1 MLKEWLSVAVYLLL
15 ISVVLIPVCLP
26 FIVLNIFGFFLSVP
40 FFIIAFWYICYM
52 WKKGYNSLNRA
63 LSNSVIFEWLA
74 EENAD
79 LFYMIEEKRKIKP
92 NSPQKKVCI
101 KYIDS
106 EFETI
111 KKSND
116 QLKFEIDDIL
126 ESTKK
131 RIRNSE
137 EIDDMIDAGKSHAS
151 IAYRVAEYSCRWKL
165 ISGEL
170 HVYRGVFGMGAG
182 GYMALWEVLLNRLAT
197 VDGLSQD
204 DIELKRRNLREAISQ
219 AG

>member
-1 MLKEWLSVAVYLLL
+1 MLKEWLKLAVCLLL
-15 ISVVLIPVCLP
+15 FTIVLIPLCLP
-26 FIVLNIFGFFLSVP
+26 FIVLNLFGFFLSVP
-40 FFIIAFWYICYM
+40 FFIIAILYVYYM
-52 WKKGYNSLNRA
+52 WKAGYKSLNRI
-63 LSNSVIFEWLA
+63 LSNSIFFEWIVT
-74 EENAD
+74 ENAD

-106 EFETI
+106 EFENI

-116 QLKFEIDDIL
+116 QLKIEIDDIL
-126 ESTKK
+126 ESTKN

-137 EIDDMIDAGKSHAS
+137 EIDAMIDAGKSHAS

-170 HVYRGVFGMGAG
+170 HVYRGVLGMGAG

-204 DIELKRRNLREAISQ
+204 DIELKKRNLREAISQ